1 MLQELKSKS
10 GVPATTSGRYRW
22 VVCGLLFF
30 ATTVNY
36 MDRQIL
42 SLLKPIL
49 DGQLHWSN
57 EQFGEVNSAF
67 QGAYAIG
74 GLIFGY
80 LVDRLGTKIGY
91 AISITGWSLAAMGH
105 ALVTSIGGFF
115 VARMCLGISEA
126 GNFPSSIKTVALWF
140 PKKERTLA
148 TSLFNSGSNFGPIIA
163 PIVIPWIALTWG
175 WQTAFI
181 VAGLAGLIWLAFW
194 FPLYQVPERQK
205 RLSADELAYIQS
217 DRDES
222 HDEGAGKIPWLRL
235 FRFRQ
240 AWSIIVGR
248 FMTDPVWWFFLI
260 WLPDYFKKTRNLDIA
275 HSWMHLATIYLIIT
289 VLSNL
294 GGWFP
299 GYLMKLGWSVTRAR
313 KTAMFIFALC
323 VVPILFVTHVSD
335 WAAVFLIG
343 LAGSAH
349 QAWSA
354 SLYSTASDMFPKRAV
369 GSLIGL
375 GSAAGSTA
383 GMIFPIFC
391 GFILDKFTAAGNVTA
406 GYNVLFVICAF
417 AYLVAFGLNHLFAP
431 KFEEMS
437 AAELEG

>member
-10 GVPATTSGRYRW
+10 GIPVTTSGRYRW

-163 PIVIPWIALTWG
+163 PIVIPWIASDL
-175 WQTAFI
+175 
-181 VAGLAGLIWLAFW
+181 GLADGVHRSGSGRVDLVGILVSRFT
-194 FPLYQVPERQK
+194 RC
-205 RLSADELAYIQS
+205 RSA
-217 DRDES
+217 R
-222 HDEGAGKIPWLRL
+222 
-235 FRFRQ
+235 
-240 AWSIIVGR
+240 
-248 FMTDPVWWFFLI
+248 
-260 WLPDYFKKTRNLDIA
+260 
-275 HSWMHLATIYLIIT
+275 
-289 VLSNL
+289 
-294 GGWFP
+294 
-299 GYLMKLGWSVTRAR
+299 SVSVRT
-313 KTAMFIFALC
+313 
-323 VVPILFVTHVSD
+323 
-335 WAAVFLIG
+335 
-343 LAGSAH
+343 
-349 QAWSA
+349 
-354 SLYSTASDMFPKRAV
+354 
-369 GSLIGL
+369 
-375 GSAAGSTA
+375 
-383 GMIFPIFC
+383 
-391 GFILDKFTAAGNVTA
+391 N
-406 GYNVLFVICAF
+406 
-417 AYLVAFGLNHLFAP
+417 
-431 KFEEMS
+431 
-437 AAELEG
+437 

>member
-1 MLQELKSKS
+1 
-10 GVPATTSGRYRW
+10 
-22 VVCGLLFF
+22 
-30 ATTVNY
+30 
-36 MDRQIL
+36 
-42 SLLKPIL
+42 
-49 DGQLHWSN
+49 
-57 EQFGEVNSAF
+57 
-67 QGAYAIG
+67 
-74 GLIFGY
+74 
-80 LVDRLGTKIGY
+80 
-91 AISITGWSLAAMGH
+91 
-105 ALVTSIGGFF
+105 
-115 VARMCLGISEA
+115 LGISEA

-163 PIVIPWIALTWG
+163 PILIPWIALTWG
-175 WQTAFI
+175 WQMAFI
-181 VAGLAGLIWLAFW
+181 VAGIAGLIWLAFW

-217 DRDES
+217 DRDET
-222 HDEGAGKIPWLRL
+222 HDEGAGKIPWLKL
-235 FRFRQ
+235 FKFRQ

-289 VLSNL
+289 LLSNI
-294 GGWFP
+294 GGWLP
-299 GYLMKLGWSVTRAR
+299 GHLMKLGWSVTRAR

-323 VVPILFVTHVSD
+323 VVPILFVTHVGD

-354 SLYSTASDMFPKRAV
+354 NLYSTASDMFPKRAV

-391 GFILDKFTAAGNVTA
+391 GFMLDKFTAAGNVTG
-406 GYNVLFVICAF
+406 GYNVLFIICAF
-417 AYLVAFGLNHLFAP
+417 AYLVAFGLNHLCAP
-431 KFEEMS
+431 KFEEIS
-437 AAELEG
+437 AAELER

>member
-163 PIVIPWIALTWG
+163 PIMIPWIALTWG
-175 WQTAFI
+175 WQMAFI

-205 RLSADELAYIQS
+205 RLSANELAYIQS

-222 HDEGAGKIPWLRL
+222 HDEGGGKIPWLRL

-437 AAELEG
+437 ASELEA